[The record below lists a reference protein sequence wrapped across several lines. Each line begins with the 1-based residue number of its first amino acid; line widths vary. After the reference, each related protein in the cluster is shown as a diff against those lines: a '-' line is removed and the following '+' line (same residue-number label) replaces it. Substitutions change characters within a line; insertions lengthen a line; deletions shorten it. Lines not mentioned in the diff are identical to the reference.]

1 MTAGEQG
8 FLLLTGFLGDPDR
21 RPLTLAQF
29 RQLTLRARTMEKPLQ
44 DRELT
49 REDLRLLGCSDLF
62 AQRVLELL
70 SQQDLLDRYLCE
82 GKREGCYPITRV
94 STAYP
99 GGLRQTLGPDAPGVL
114 WAKGDEALLQTPM
127 ISVVGS
133 RELEQQNHLFA
144 REVGKQAAL
153 QGYTL
158 VSGNARGADRTA
170 QNACLD
176 HGGKVISVVADR
188 LTDRPQRK
196 DILYLSEEGFDLDF
210 SAHRA
215 LQRNRIIHCLGE
227 KVFVA
232 QCAMR
237 KGGTWSGTKM
247 NLRNNWRP
255 VFCFADGSEAAGEL
269 EQMGAAAVTLEDLSC
284 IAQLHG
290 RTISFI

>member
-1 MTAGEQG
+1 
-8 FLLLTGFLGDPDR
+8 
-21 RPLTLAQF
+21 
-29 RQLTLRARTMEKPLQ
+29 MEKPLQ
-44 DRELT
+44 DRELS
-49 REDLRLLGCSDLF
+49 REDLLSIGCTDPF
-62 AQRVLELL
+62 AQRVLHLL
-70 SQQDLLDRYLCE
+70 SQQDLLNHYLCE

-94 STAYP
+94 SPAYP
-99 GGLRQTLGPDAPGVL
+99 SGLRQTLGPDAPGVL
-114 WAKGDEALLQTPM
+114 WAKGDEALLQTSM

-144 REVGKQAAL
+144 WEVGKQAAL

-188 LTDRPQRK
+188 LADQPQRK
-196 DILYLSEEGFDLDF
+196 NILYLSEEGFDLAF
-210 SAHRA
+210 SSHRA

-232 QCAMR
+232 QCAMG

-255 VFCFADGSEAAGEL
+255 VFCFADGSDAAGEL
-269 EQMGAAAVTLEDLSC
+269 EQMGAAAVTTEDLSR
-284 IAQLHG
+284 ISDLQD
-290 RTISFI
+290 RNISFMDI